1 MFALVDSCLVSV
13 SPTKECIMR
22 QLDNFE
28 LSRLSTRQL
37 IRYAK
42 RQALDCMYGL
52 VVEDNHTEIDDIP
65 VTISKVKRFNR
76 KTKMKMV
83 QRGKDGNPT
92 GDLSIIRTGKPGS
105 RERIEAYRQWNEC
118 NNEVSPFMGE

>member
-1 MFALVDSCLVSV
+1 
-13 SPTKECIMR
+13 MR

-28 LSRLSTRQL
+28 LYRLSTSQL

-42 RQALDCMYGL
+42 RQALDCMYGM
-52 VVEDNHTEIDDIP
+52 VVEDNNAEIDGIP

-76 KTKMKMV
+76 KSKMAIFDRK
-83 QRGKDGNPT
+83 RKDNPS